1 MDDAGLPPSTG
12 DRCSPRCGRCALPP
26 AWCLCAE
33 VAPLMLSTRVVVFL
47 HRREVHKP
55 TNTAR
60 MVPIA
65 LRNAEVRVV
74 GHVEDRE
81 RFAEPAPPGSRAV
94 MLFPSPRSI
103 ELTRE
108 SARELSFGSPLT
120 LVVPDGNWRQANKIA
135 THEEALAVLPHVR
148 LPQGPPS
155 TLRLRANPDPDRI
168 STFEAIV
175 RALGIL
181 EGAEVQAALEHV
193 LALKIERTRWTRK
206 PPSREELER
215 SEFRPRPRAT

>member
-1 MDDAGLPPSTG
+1 
-12 DRCSPRCGRCALPP
+12 
-26 AWCLCAE
+26 
-33 VAPLMLSTRVVVFL
+33 
-47 HRREVHKP
+47 
-55 TNTAR
+55 
-60 MVPIA
+60 
-65 LRNAEVRVV
+65 
-74 GHVEDRE
+74 
-81 RFAEPAPPGSRAV
+81 
-94 MLFPSPRSI
+94 
-103 ELTRE
+103 
-108 SARELSFGSPLT
+108 
-120 LVVPDGNWRQANKIA
+120 
-135 THEEALAVLPHVR
+135 VR

-206 PPSREELER
+206 PPSREEIER